1 MKIYTRTG
9 DAGETSLFGGTR
21 VSKDDP
27 RIDAY
32 GTVDELNAFV
42 GVARAAS
49 PAPAIDAQLAMVQS
63 DLFDV
68 GAQLAS
74 PGSSRFAGVDAA
86 RITALE
92 NAIDEMERELAPL
105 TSFILPGGSMAAA
118 HLHIARTVCRR
129 AERLV
134 VALGDPST
142 STTITYLNRLSD
154 YLFVAAR
161 FANHRQGVND
171 VMWRGERPSR
181 PQ

>member
-9 DAGETSLFGGTR
+9 DAGETSLFGGAR
-21 VSKDDP
+21 VSKSDP

-32 GTVDELNAFV
+32 GTVDELNAFI
-42 GVARAAS
+42 GAARATS
-49 PAPAIDAQLAMVQS
+49 PASSIDSQLATVQS

-74 PGSSRFAGVDAA
+74 PGSSRFTGVDAS

-105 TSFILPGGSMAAA
+105 TSFILPGGSPAAA
-118 HLHIARTVCRR
+118 QLHVARTVCRR

-134 VALGDPST
+134 VALGDEST
-142 STTITYLNRLSD
+142 AATITYLNRLSD

-161 FANHRQGVND
+161 FANHRGGVSD
-171 VMWRGERPSR
+171 VIW
-181 PQ
+181 QK